1 MPSPEYIRG
10 APGLYKRGTTNQDAE
25 RQQDTLMALIGNLH
39 PLLVHF
45 PIALVMAAA
54 AAELVAIA
62 TPREAWHTVA
72 VVNLRA
78 GAAIGV
84 ATAVTGWVLA
94 ASTSVDATSALEWHR
109 WIGMAGAAGALGAAL
124 LPSYR
129 HVPSRRFVV
138 VYRVALF
145 GAACL
150 VALTGHLGGTIVWG
164 AEFFRP

>member
-1 MPSPEYIRG
+1 
-10 APGLYKRGTTNQDAE
+10 
-25 RQQDTLMALIGNLH
+25 MALIGKLH

-62 TPREAWHTVA
+62 TPRHAWHTVA
-72 VVNLRA
+72 VANLRA

-84 ATAVTGWVLA
+84 VTAVTGWVLA
-94 ASTSVDATSALEWHR
+94 GSTSVDATSALEWHR
-109 WIGMAGAAGALGAAL
+109 WMGMAGAVGALGAAL
-124 LPSYR
+124 LSSHR
-129 HVPSRRFVV
+129 HVLSRRSVF

-145 GAACL
+145 GAAFL
-150 VALTGHLGGTIVWG
+150 VAITGHLGGTLVWG